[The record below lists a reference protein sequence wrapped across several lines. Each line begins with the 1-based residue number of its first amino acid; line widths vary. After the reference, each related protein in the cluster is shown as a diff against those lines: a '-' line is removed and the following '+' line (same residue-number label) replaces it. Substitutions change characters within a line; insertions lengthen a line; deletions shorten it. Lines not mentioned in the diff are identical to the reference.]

1 MSAKRIAILNQGRS
15 KQRGAALLVLLV
27 IVVIGAVAILIGAL
41 SSSALQTERDK
52 TTADAL
58 AKARDALIAYA
69 VSDSNRPG
77 ELPCPDVN
85 DDGML
90 TLGTDYSGS
99 NCTSPIG
106 RLPWKTLG
114 LPELR
119 DGNGEHLWYAVSK
132 AFWANGS
139 SVINSDTQGNLAI
152 SGTTPA
158 SGIIAIVFAP
168 GAALSGQNRSTTQ
181 SAACTTTSSTV
192 ANSLC
197 ATNYLEGS
205 NSSINLYTAPNLNY
219 QTAAPSS
226 GFNDQMI
233 YITHH
238 QLFQPVETRIAREAK
253 NCLDAYATSSSGRY
267 PWAARDSD
275 MTYTGSFNTV
285 FGRIAATPLT
295 TTQAI
300 DNTGQTM
307 LTALSNLQVALNAYS
322 ASNNAATKAALL
334 SAGQALANAANN
346 ADHNSGTFQSYNSIT
361 DPAEYAGNNAQS
373 LANGSGSSV
382 SQIQGNINSSNNA
395 LNSNGFVDGTMS
407 NIWPSGCF
415 SFSSGYWSNWVNEVF
430 FQVARANSP
439 GQNSCG
445 SSCLTITGSGN
456 PAPQNNDYRAAVII
470 GRANNGSGSGSAISD
485 PPSYYLEGGNL
496 HYSSRTPYTS
506 PAISTA
512 FVTYSPSDTANYSTV
527 NDLVLCLDGN
537 NYCK

>member
-1 MSAKRIAILNQGRS
+1 MSVKLTSLLRQGCRR
-15 KQRGAALLVLLV
+15 QHGAALMVMLV
-27 IVVIGAVAILIGAL
+27 ILVIGAAAILVGVL
-41 SSSALQTERDK
+41 SSSSLQIERDK

-58 AKARDALIAYA
+58 AQARNALIGRA
-69 VSDSNRPG
+69 VSDANLPG
-77 ELPCPDVN
+77 SLPCPDSTGN
-85 DDGML
+85 GSAD
-90 TLGTDYSGS
+90 TFSGS
-99 NCTSPIG
+99 DCPNYIG
-106 RLPWKTLG
+106 RLPYKTLG
-114 LPELR
+114 LPDLR
-119 DGNGEHLWYAVSK
+119 DGSGEELWYALSPN
-132 AFWANGS
+132 FRDQTPTPH
-139 SVINSDTQGNLAI
+139 VINSDTLGTLTI
-152 SGTTPA
+152 SGTTTA
-158 SGIIAIVFAP
+158 NNVIAIVFAP
-168 GAALSGQNRSTTQ
+168 GATLSGQSRSTTQ
-181 SAACTTTSSTV
+181 TAGCTHLKNSPVV

-197 ATNYLEGS
+197 PTNYLDGS
-205 NSSINLYTAPNLNY
+205 NNILSTGSSPNSTY
-219 QTAAPSS
+219 QAAAASS
-226 GFNDQMI
+226 AFNDQLI
-233 YITHH
+233 YITHD
-238 QLFQPVETRIAREAK
+238 QLLQPVETRIAREVK
-253 NCLDAYATSSSGRY
+253 NCLDAYAASSSGRY
-267 PWAARDSD
+267 PWAASDGD

-300 DNTGQTM
+300 DNTGLTM

-322 ASNNAATKAALL
+322 ANNNASTRAALL
-334 SAGQALANAANN
+334 SAGQALFNAAYN

-361 DPAEYAGNNAQS
+361 DPSEYAGNNAQS

-382 SQIQGNINSSNNA
+382 SQIQGEIDSSNTA

-470 GRANNGSGSGSAISD
+470 GRANNGSGSAISD

-512 FVTYSPSDTANYSTV
+512 FVTYNPSDTANYSTV